1 MPTLVILMIVTA
13 MAFAFWSAGRAAAE
27 RAEALGRDACRTA
40 NVQWLDQTVHAIGL
54 RLCRHDNGW
63 LGLERTFRFDY
74 SIGGDDRHVGRL
86 VLRGERLVAF
96 SGPLSPAAG
105 RLQ

>member
-1 MPTLVILMIVTA
+1 MPSLVILMIVTA
-13 MAFAFWSAGRAAAE
+13 MAFALWSAGRAAAE
-27 RAEALGRDACRTA
+27 RAEAMGRDACRNA

-74 SIGGDDRHVGRL
+74 SINGDDRHVGRL
-86 VLRGERLVAF
+86 VLRGDRLMAF
-96 SGPLSPAAG
+96 SGPVTPATP
-105 RLQ
+105 RLR

>member
-13 MAFAFWSAGRAAAE
+13 MAFSYWSAGRAAAE
-27 RAEALGRDACRTA
+27 RAETVGRDACQVA
-40 NVQWLDQTVHAIGL
+40 GVQWLDQSVHAIGL

-74 SIGGDDRHVGRL
+74 SIDGADRHIGRL

-96 SGPLSPAAG
+96 SGPVTPASAH
-105 RLQ
+105 LQ